1 MSNLSAELKTQLHLT
16 TGRTRLSLWA
26 LSAIFFFW
34 EGEEKIVCCARRFM
48 CCVVVKYTF
57 FPLCRFFYFRFHS
70 PSIPA
75 LLELRL
81 CRRRLWALRFC
92 VVRACVTSCRLRE
105 RLLRAA
111 SAMHR
116 ATSHMTREKHKTSV
130 SFVHAMLSE
139 RSRCIYASQQHRRRE
154 DNNEMKMKTRNLFMI
169 AWMPSPR
176 WMKRKTSLLSLTLS
190 RDAQPLLCWL
200 GQPSPTLTEGS
211 EESHAVSLSL
221 TAKKKSFSTRRFSV
235 MLRDSSERKTKVR
248 VDPSSSYVSC
258 RELC

>member
-70 PSIPA
+70 PSMPA

-81 CRRRLWALRFC
+81 CRRRRLWALRLC

-105 RLLRAA
+105 RHLRAA

-116 ATSHMTREKHKTSV
+116 ATSHMTREKHKASV

-169 AWMPSPR
+169 AWMSSSR
-176 WMKRKTSLLSLTLS
+176 WKEKRV
-190 RDAQPLLCWL
+190 C
-200 GQPSPTLTEGS
+200 
-211 EESHAVSLSL
+211 SHSLSL
-221 TAKKKSFSTRRFSV
+221 VMLSHCYAGWVNPAQHWPRAVKNLMLYLSRWPQKKSFSTRRFSV